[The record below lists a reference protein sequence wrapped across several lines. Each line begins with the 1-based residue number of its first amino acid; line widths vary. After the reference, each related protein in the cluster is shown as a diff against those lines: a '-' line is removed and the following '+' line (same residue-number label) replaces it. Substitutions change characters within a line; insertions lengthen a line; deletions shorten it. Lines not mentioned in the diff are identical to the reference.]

1 MKRVT
6 GVGGIFFK
14 CNNPKKTATWYQRHL
29 GIRMVEG
36 NAGIFEWKEKGKS
49 SFARTVWAPFPKNTK
64 YFQPSKKQY
73 MVNDRV
79 ENLKALLKQ
88 LKKEGV
94 TIVGTT
100 EEYDY
105 GKFGW
110 IADLDGNKIELWE
123 PNDKL
128 FRNAN
133 KLDK

>member
-1 MKRVT
+1 M
-6 GVGGIFFK
+6 I
-14 CNNPKKTATWYQRHL
+14 
-29 GIRMVEG
+29 EG

-49 SFARTVWAPFPKNTK
+49 GFAHTVWAPFPKNTK

-73 MVNDRV
+73 MFNYRV

-94 TIVGTT
+94 TVVGTI

-110 IADLDGNKIELWE
+110 IVDPDGKKVELWE
-123 PNDKL
+123 PIDEV
-128 FRNAN
+128 FRKAN